1 MRISVG
7 PTPSH
12 WGVETI
18 ENFYRELAKS
28 PVDFV
33 YLGET
38 ACAERSCF
46 SPDLLRTL
54 NRRLTDAGKHVYASS
69 LNLVTDQEQYRIF
82 EETARTIGRI
92 EINSPAFLG
101 LAEQYPAVSGVFINV
116 YNSVAANALA
126 DCGLERIV
134 LPCELDFESILSVT
148 TRGRAT
154 VEVVVHGHVPI
165 AIAPTCQTA
174 RALGRNGNGC
184 GMICQDFPDGM
195 LLEADGQV
203 LFRIDGPRTLSAKT
217 CCLVEYLPQLDAA
230 GVDTI
235 RILPQSS
242 GTADTLRIYRDVL
255 DHRLAPADALERLKR
270 ISPIGL
276 CSGWFAQKAG
286 WVYESPNT
294 PTRRSTD
301 RSIAC
306 PNQDNRAGKEFAET
320 RSLRDGINAVYPS
333 GDGCTDQV
341 MGELGRLVEQVCRDP
356 HFVKQL
362 SDFKA
367 TTVVLGAPDT
377 GRELMI
383 TFEDQG
389 VRAAPYAGGPFDVMV
404 RAREEVH
411 LAVLSGQMDADAAFF
426 TGKVQITGSV
436 LAAFR
441 VKNNFL
447 SLVQRHLAKSLQAD
461 GRLVIK
467 LSDEDV

>member
-1 MRISVG
+1 MA
-7 PTPSH
+7 
-12 WGVETI
+12 E
-18 ENFYRELAKS
+18 S

-46 SPDLLRTL
+46 SPDLLRRL
-54 NRRLTDAGKHVYASS
+54 NRKLTDAGKQVYASS

-92 EINSPAFLG
+92 EINSPAFLS

-116 YNSVAANALA
+116 YNSVAANAPA

-134 LPCELDFESILSVT
+134 LPCELDLESILALT
-148 TRGRAT
+148 TRGRAA

-165 AIAPTCQTA
+165 AISPTCQTA

-184 GMICQDFPDGM
+184 GMVCQDFPDGM

-203 LFRIDGPRTLSAKT
+203 LFRIDGPQTLSAKT
-217 CCLVEYLPQLDAA
+217 CCLVEYLPQLNDA

-235 RILPQSS
+235 RILPQAT

-255 DHRLAPADALERLKR
+255 DHRLAPADAIERLKR

-286 WVYESPNT
+286 WVYESPDT
-294 PTRRSTD
+294 PTD
-301 RSIAC
+301 RSIAY
-306 PNQDNRAGKEFAET
+306 PNQDNKAGKKFAET
-320 RSLRDGINAVYPS
+320 TTLRDAY
-333 GDGCTDQV
+333 TDQA
-341 MGELGRLVEQVCRDP
+341 MGQIGRLVEQVCRDP

-362 SDFKA
+362 NGFKD

-383 TFEDQG
+383 TFEEKS
-389 VRAAPYAGGPFDVMV
+389 VRVAPYAGGPFDVMV

-411 LAVLSGQMDADAAFF
+411 LAVLAGRMDADAAFF
-426 TGKVQITGSV
+426 TGKVQLSGSV

-447 SLVQRHLAKSLQAD
+447 SLVQRHLAKSLQTNV
-461 GRLVIK
+461 GSVIT